1 MRSITKKMMIYSLA
15 GMLQLGF
22 GASIIEASP
31 LHNDDLPP
39 VGQQYDQY
47 DQRGAGPNPHERDRM
62 ERERPERE
70 RAENERHEHEM
81 KRRPHESRKE
91 WHKRQQ
97 KEIERHERALREIR
111 EHREHR

>member
-31 LHNDDLPP
+31 LHNVNLP

-47 DQRGAGPNPHERDRM
+47 AQRGPGPNPNERDRH
-62 ERERPERE
+62 EKE
-70 RAENERHEHEM
+70 RAENQRHEHEM
-81 KRRPHESRKE
+81 KRRPHESEKA
-91 WHKRQQ
+91 WQKRQK
-97 KEIERHERALREIR
+97 KEIQRHEKALRQIR
-111 EHREHR
+111 EHR